1 VTTISTRQVLTGLLS
16 SSAAAWVRQ
25 ASTLVLYIMAARL
38 LAPDEI
44 GVFALASALVL
55 ALEYGVFDAVSE
67 TVVQRAVLED
77 GHMGAAIGMATTVA
91 ALCTVIGL
99 LASAP
104 LATLFS
110 VPQLAH
116 VLPWMIGS
124 VALLCVASAHV
135 GTLRRQARFHL
146 ISLLQVVGAV
156 SGCAIG
162 VVLML
167 LGWGIW
173 SLVAYFLTE
182 KVVYAA
188 GALICAIRQPVGR
201 FSRRHVAELYGYC
214 AAIGGQRIAFF
225 LRNQMDRLLIAW
237 LWGPD
242 VLGAYQLAARIF
254 ESVGSTLLAPASKL
268 FFVTYTRLQGN
279 PVQLRTNF
287 LRSLEGLAFVAF
299 PAFVGLAAVAPQ
311 AVHVLFGKTWGQSEL
326 LLQLLSL
333 GGIPLALNVMSG
345 TAISATGRA
354 KLYLVVEMAAAVIGA
369 VLLATMAVFGIL
381 GIALALLVRESLVAA
396 TYAVLLRAC
405 LGIRIRSFV
414 GALAQCLA
422 VSLAMGGFVI
432 LCLSKVV
439 PAMPAPLMLAVG
451 IALGAIFYGAIM
463 SATRWQQISQTVA
476 TLRGSRTA
484 FPVE

>member
-1 VTTISTRQVLTGLLS
+1 MTAISTRQMLTGLLS

-55 ALEYGVFDAVSE
+55 ILEYGVFDAVSE
-67 TVVQRAVLED
+67 TVVQRASLED
-77 GHMGAAIGMATTVA
+77 GHMGAAIGMAVVVA
-91 ALCTVIGL
+91 SLCTVLGI
-99 LASAP
+99 LASEP
-104 LATLFS
+104 LARAFA
-110 VPQLAH
+110 VPELAH

-124 VALLCVASAHV
+124 VAVLCFASAHV
-135 GTLRRQARFHL
+135 GVLRRQARFHL

-182 KVVYAA
+182 KVVYGA
-188 GALICAIRQPVGR
+188 GALICAIRAPVAR
-201 FSRRHVAELYGYC
+201 FSRRHVADLYGYG

-268 FFVTYTRLQGN
+268 FFVTYTRVQGN
-279 PVQLRTNF
+279 AAQLRTNF

-299 PAFVGLAAVAPQ
+299 PAFAGLAAVGPQ

-333 GGIPLALNVMSG
+333 GGIPLALNVMAG

-354 KLYLVVEMAAAVIGA
+354 KLYLVIEMVAAAAGA
-369 VLLATMAVFGIL
+369 VLLGAMATFGIL

-414 GALAQCLA
+414 GAIAQCLL
-422 VSLAMGGFVI
+422 VSLAMGGFVL
-432 LCLSKVV
+432 LCLDKVV
-439 PAMPAPLMLAVG
+439 PTMPAPLLLAVG
-451 IALGAIFYGAIM
+451 VALGAVFYGAIM
-463 SATRWQQISQTVA
+463 SATRWQQISQAVT
-476 TLRGSRTA
+476 TLRGGRTA